1 MHQRRRRPRRSAS
14 RRQPSYLGRVT
25 LAVALLV
32 AAAGAIGYG
41 IAGDGLHPERWLGAA
56 AVVCGAGM
64 VVGAWR
70 GRALWLVLPGLLFA
84 GSGFVAGHAAR
95 AGLDDFA
102 VGGRDFWTDSP
113 TDGLPAREDL
123 VAGQITVTIDDAPPP
138 NTRSDLRVGV
148 GVIEVVVDD
157 DVALEV
163 RAHVHDGHIVV
174 NGDETPNDGDPVVL
188 HFGPDRTARRDHQRD
203 GEHRRAADQP
213 PRSRDAFGSTRGAG
227 DHSGAGGASRTRGGS
242 GNRCHG
248 QGLKMPAHRFKPLSA
263 LIGIV
268 VIALGAGVAAVRLR
282 RDRQRPGDLGRRGD
296 RRARRIRPPGDPDA
310 REGTAR
316 RLGTRTSCRPGPV
329 AVSTTLIRW
338 SRPRAGRS
346 EEDG

>member
-1 MHQRRRRPRRSAS
+1 MHQRRRRSRRSAS
-14 RRQPSYLGRVT
+14 GGSPPTSDSVT

-64 VVGAWR
+64 IIGAWR
-70 GRALWLVLPGLLFA
+70 GRAVWPVLPGLLFA
-84 GSGFVAGHAAR
+84 ASGFVAGQPPSPVSTISRSVAAT
-95 AGLDDFA
+95 
-102 VGGRDFWTDSP
+102 FWTDSP

-188 HFGPDRTARRDHQRD
+188 HFGPDRTP
-203 GEHRRAADQP
+203 EVII
-213 PRSRDAFGSTRGAG
+213 
-227 DHSGAGGASRTRGGS
+227 
-242 GNRCHG
+242 
-248 QGLKMPAHRFKPLSA
+248 SA
-263 LIGIV
+263 
-268 VIALGAGVAAVRLR
+268 
-282 RDRQRPGDLGRRGD
+282 
-296 RRARRIRPPGDPDA
+296 
-310 REGTAR
+310 T
-316 RLGTRTSCRPGPV
+316 
-329 AVSTTLIRW
+329 VSTGELRINRHEVATR
-338 SRPRAGRS
+338 SVRPAVPAITPVPAALPVPAAAP
-346 EEDG
+346 DTAATDKD